1 LTPPERAVGWGWAGG
16 DASPGKGQ
24 AMRKKV
30 LRIKQSVVRVA
41 AKTTEG
47 TEVGTGFV
55 VAAGPYHGYA
65 ITCRHCI
72 EGCQPC
78 DISVTFSDGK
88 EWPVSQVRPHSST
101 DKDVALLSLHNPLEE
116 DQRWGAE
123 QDVRYPPLELGS
135 WTEVD
140 EGEEVLFCGYPMRV
154 RSAFTQRAM
163 VSSKTMTGP
172 RGEQV
177 RCIWLDGS
185 INAGN
190 SGGPLTSI
198 ESERVVGV
206 VSTRIGGLSE
216 KLMES
221 IRFMKKF
228 RGVAIGLKQAGETVD
243 PFKVMAESLE
253 TLHNLASIGI
263 GAAIEIDAAKELLYE
278 VSE

>member
-1 LTPPERAVGWGWAGG
+1 MRGVGFRGAI
-16 DASPGKGQ
+16 PGRGQ
-24 AMRKKV
+24 GMRKKV

-41 AKTTEG
+41 ARKAEG
-47 TEVGTGFV
+47 LEVGTGFL
-55 VAAGPYHGYA
+55 VAAGSYHGYA
-65 ITCRHCI
+65 VTCRHCV
-72 EGCQPC
+72 EGCQRC
-78 DISVTFSDGK
+78 DIWVSFSDGK
-88 EWPVSQVRPHSST
+88 EWPVSHVTPHSST
-101 DKDVALLSLHNPLEE
+101 DKDVALLSLDNPLEE
-116 DQRWGAE
+116 EQRWGAE

-140 EGEEVLFCGYPMRV
+140 EGEEVLFCGYPMGL

-172 RGEQV
+172 GGEQV

-221 IRFMKKF
+221 MRFMREF
-228 RGVAIGLKQAGETVD
+228 RGVAIGLKQGGETVD
-243 PFKVMAESLE
+243 PFKVLAESLE

-263 GAAIEIDAAKELLYE
+263 GAAIDIDAAKELLDE
-278 VSE
+278 VS